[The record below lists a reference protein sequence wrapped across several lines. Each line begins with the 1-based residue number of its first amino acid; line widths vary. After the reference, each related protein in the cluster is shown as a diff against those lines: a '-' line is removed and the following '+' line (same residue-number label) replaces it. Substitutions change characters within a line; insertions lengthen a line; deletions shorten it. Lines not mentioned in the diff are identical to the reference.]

1 MGWHA
6 VSFDE
11 AAKKRIAEASSFEK
25 KLRLEGVLGVDQE
38 LFGLNLRQVTVK
50 DLLHLEFTEN
60 RLVTGEVPEN
70 DDLIAFFLMLSTDK
84 PFFKKRYLKKIGRF
98 IRDYEC
104 FRHELICYF
113 SAAFNDMPSNGDDS
127 AVLSNES
134 SVSIVTLIDTL
145 ASNYGWTLDEILN
158 THLSTALQLLQR
170 IMMRNSEKYSMRNPI
185 TQRARA
191 NELNNLKKL

>member
-38 LFGLNLRQVTVK
+38 LFGFNLRQITVR

-60 RLVTGEVPEN
+60 RLALGEMPEN
-70 DDLIAFFLMLSTDK
+70 EDLIAFVLMLSADK
-84 PFFKKRYLKKIGRF
+84 PFFKKRYYKKIGRF
-98 IRDYEC
+98 VRDYEI
-104 FRHELICYF
+104 FREEIICYF
-113 SAAFNDMPSNGDDS
+113 SAAFNDMPSSGDDKG
-127 AVLSNES
+127 AVNES
-134 SVSIVTLIDTL
+134 SVPIVTLIDTL
-145 ASNYGWTLDEILN
+145 ASNYGWNLDEILN

-170 IMMRNSEKYSMRNPI
+170 IVARNSEKYSMRNPI

-191 NELNNLKKL
+191 NEFNKLKNL

>member
-25 KLRLEGVLGVDQE
+25 KLRLEGLLGLDQE
-38 LFGLNLRQVTVK
+38 LFGFKIRQLTVR

-60 RLVTGEVPEN
+60 RLALGEVPQNE
-70 DDLIAFFLMLSTDK
+70 DLIAFVLMLSVDK
-84 PFFKKRYLKKIGRF
+84 PFFKKRYLKKLGRF
-98 IRDYEC
+98 VRDYEVFREEIICC
-104 FRHELICYF
+104 FG
-113 SAAFNDMPSNGDDS
+113 AAFNDMPSSDES
-127 AVLSNES
+127 KSITNES
-134 SVSIVTLIDTL
+134 SVSIVTLVDTL
-145 ASNYGWTLDEILN
+145 SSNYGWTLDQILN

-170 IMMRNSEKYSMRNPI
+170 IMMRSSDKYSMRNPI

-191 NELNNLKKL
+191 NEMNKLRRL